1 MNYKTPFY
9 ITFIIL
15 IACILIYWFYLKP
28 DYTNLERA
36 EPEQQE
42 ITFIENVLAG
52 KDSLLARY
60 KDSLEQSRNNVR
72 VITRTVIKEQTG
84 IISEPLTDSRIL
96 KTKTFLADF
105 YDSKSR
111 EIGIDPQPEIKLP
124 EISLTTKEFKGT
136 ELLISDYRAG
146 KEINRELY
154 NQTELLSKSNEILQ
168 SQKKD
173 LYRIIDLKEQQII
186 KLERTPVPI
195 VTARKWYVD
204 VLIVTGALTAGF
216 TAGVVYSNNR

>member
-9 ITFIIL
+9 ITLIIL

-60 KDSLEQSRNNVR
+60 KDSLKQSRNNVR

-84 IISEPLTDSRIL
+84 IISEPLTDTRVL
-96 KTKTFLADF
+96 KTKQYLNDF
-105 YDSKSR
+105 YDMKIR

-124 EISLTTKEFKGT
+124 QIAISNKEFLGV

-195 VTARKWYVD
+195 ITARKWYVD

-216 TAGVVYSNNR
+216 TAGVIYSNNK

>member
-15 IACILIYWFYLKP
+15 VACILIYWFYLKP

-60 KDSLEQSRNNVR
+60 KDSLKQSRNNVK

-124 EISLTTKEFKGT
+124 QIAMTTKEFKGT
-136 ELLISDYRAG
+136 ELLISDYKAG
-146 KEINRELY
+146 KEINGELY

-195 VTARKWYVD
+195 ITARKWYID

-216 TAGVVYSNNR
+216 TAGVIYSNNR

>member
-15 IACILIYWFYLKP
+15 IACILIYYFYLKP
-28 DYTNLERA
+28 DYTQLERA

-60 KDSLEQSRNNVR
+60 KDSLKQSRNNVR

-124 EISLTTKEFKGT
+124 QIAMTTKEFKGT
-136 ELLISDYRAG
+136 ELLISDYKAG
-146 KEINRELY
+146 KETNRELY

-195 VTARKWYVD
+195 ITARKWYID
-204 VLIVTGALTAGF
+204 ALIVTGALTAGF
-216 TAGVVYSNNR
+216 TAGVIYSNNR

>member
-72 VITRTVIKEQTG
+72 VITRTIIKEQTG

-173 LYRIIDLKEQQII
+173 LYRILDLKEQQII

-195 VTARKWYVD
+195 VTARKWYID

-216 TAGVVYSNNR
+216 TAGVIYSNNR

>member
-195 VTARKWYVD
+195 VTARKWYID

-216 TAGVVYSNNR
+216 TAGVIYSNNR